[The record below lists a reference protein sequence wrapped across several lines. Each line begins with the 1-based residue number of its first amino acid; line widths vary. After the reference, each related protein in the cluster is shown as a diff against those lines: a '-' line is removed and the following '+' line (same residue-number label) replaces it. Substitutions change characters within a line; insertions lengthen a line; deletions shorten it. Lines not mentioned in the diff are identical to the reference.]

1 MDKDKD
7 INNAVLND
15 TSLEQQQGSVTASGV
30 SQADTS
36 TAAGTDSGAQGNN
49 TDALID
55 DVSNGDNTTNTSN
68 TSPINSLESANKAFL
83 EMLSGA
89 KNTPDTNDNAS
100 ENTNNEQ
107 AADTDNINN
116 DSQSTVDNDSDN
128 NNTDTN
134 AQAADSPSFDE
145 SKITSLINDAIERE
159 IKEGK
164 LKDLSINDTAN
175 QVNALPDAKQKNQ
188 EDEPDEPDEEPE
200 LDINS
205 DEFFEMFS
213 DNPTDAI
220 DKITN
225 QRVKRELKPILEQL
239 KPLLDQSKKTQENQK
254 ILDVIKNFGVE
265 HPDFKDYNDDMIQIL
280 KEGNFP
286 KDDINSYRNA
296 YQTAKNNKLAQQVA
310 QLQQQLAESEQN
322 QSKTI
327 DDYLHDQDSFNS
339 LRQNESLKKSI
350 IEDYIKELANGGSPH
365 MITSGGSTQ
374 PNATPPDKINSFD
387 EATNKFKSM
396 LQG

>member
-1 MDKDKD
+1 MNKG
-7 INNAVLND
+7 INNANLND
-15 TSLEQQQGSVTASGV
+15 ASLEQQQGGVTTPGIGQVDASI
-30 SQADTS
+30 
-36 TAAGTDSGAQGNN
+36 AAGTDNGAQGNN

-55 DVSNGDNTTNTSN
+55 DVSNGDSTTNTNN

-89 KNTPDTNDNAS
+89 KNTPGTNNDAS
-100 ENTNNEQ
+100 ENTNNEPT
-107 AADTDNINN
+107 ADTGNINN
-116 DSQSTVDNDSDN
+116 DSQSTVGNDSN

-134 AQAADSPSFDE
+134 IQAAKSPSFDE
-145 SKITSLINDAIERE
+145 SKITSLINDAIEKE

-175 QVNALPDAKQKNQ
+175 QVNALPDTKQENQ
-188 EDEPDEPDEEPE
+188 DDEPDEPDEEPE

-296 YQTAKNNKLAQQVA
+296 YQTAKNNKLARQVA

-322 QSKTI
+322 HSKTI